1 MIGERIRGEN
11 SVGGEQEQKMK
22 GRSKE
27 INLMPTPAELLEQ
40 ITPITLESSLCLCE
54 DELVFVNVWLI
65 FMPVCVG

>member
-1 MIGERIRGEN
+1 MDMIGERIRGED

-40 ITPITLESSLCLCE
+40 ITPITLESSVKELCGPVALC
-54 DELVFVNVWLI
+54 
-65 FMPVCVG
+65 VCVRMS